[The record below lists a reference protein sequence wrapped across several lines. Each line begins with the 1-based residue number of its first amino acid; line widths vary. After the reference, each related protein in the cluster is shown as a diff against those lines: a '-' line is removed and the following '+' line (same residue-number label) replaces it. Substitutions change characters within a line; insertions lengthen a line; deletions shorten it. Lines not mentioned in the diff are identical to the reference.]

1 MKRSTPV
8 RLLTGLALLI
18 LLNGPSAVA
27 QQTENQ
33 DANKSAPHD
42 LFVKSHYSPARY
54 SYTPI
59 KTTQALLPEDI
70 VPEFDTEADYYRS
83 ASAAQLQHG
92 DAAVALEQFL
102 NEHPQ
107 STRTNEVWLQLG
119 HLHFRNN
126 SFRSALDA
134 YKKVSPAGMNA
145 EENAEFTFKRG
156 YAYMKS
162 DEIEKASAD
171 FARIKDKQTKYT
183 GPANYYYA
191 HIMYEAG
198 KYETALR
205 DFEKLQKDETFKA
218 VVPYYIIQ
226 IYYVQG
232 RYDEMLAMAEPYLSG
247 TKNKRTTE
255 MLRLV
260 ADVQYR
266 RGNYAEAIKYMEDY
280 ARTSRSKMTR
290 EDHYVLGFAYFATE
304 NYKNAIPEFQLVTNE
319 SDTLAQNAWYHLG
332 LSYLQT
338 NQKQF
343 ASNAFSSAWKV
354 PVRTPLAEEAL
365 FNYAKLSVELSNNP
379 YNEAIK
385 ALQQY
390 LTEYP
395 DSRRRD
401 EAYTWLAN
409 LYVVTKNYAEALN
422 SLELVRNRNASQNA
436 IYQKITYF
444 RGIELFQAG
453 DYPQA
458 AALFQKSLQN
468 KTDKAIAQGAQFW
481 LADAQYRMADYTQ
494 AASTYQDYLNNAR
507 GHQNYN
513 AAQYNLGYTW
523 FKLKDYGKAQ
533 KAFSTFIAAKP
544 ADQRLLNDAKLRQ
557 ADCHMMLRQYREA
570 NDLYAQVGNARAVDA
585 DYALFSRSVA
595 LGVLGDQNAK
605 ISSLQKLIADFPASP
620 YADDARFE
628 IGKTYQ
634 LLRKNN
640 DALQAFQQLISEHPR
655 SSFVKDALLNA
666 GLIYYNTDRDKQ
678 ALETLKKVV
687 ADYPSTPAAREAL
700 AVIRNIYVDINK
712 VDEYVAYAEDVPF
725 ADVSRSEQDSLL
737 YSATESRYMS
747 GDCENA
753 LSGFTRYL
761 EKFPD
766 GSFSLN
772 AHYFKADCQI
782 KSGDKVGAVE
792 SYKAILQRPRNIY
805 TENAALR
812 ASAILFEAKSY
823 TEALDMYRTLEENAE
838 NKTNITIAVVGQMR
852 CNYEAGNFAQT
863 IMYAQRVLDNPAT
876 DNTLAAEAWL
886 LNGRA
891 SVNLRR
897 TEQARTA
904 FSEAVKLSQGAHG
917 AEALFNLAQI
927 AFDMRDYATSES
939 NIFKLSSDY
948 PAYHYWLAKG
958 FILLSD
964 IYVLQGNTFQAKQTL
979 QSIIDN
985 YEGEDL
991 QKIASDKLKVISDKE
1006 DSNRPTGSDNEADES
1021 IIIK

>member
-1 MKRSTPV
+1 MN
-8 RLLTGLALLI
+8 RLSLWRLMISLALLI
-18 LLNGPSAVA
+18 LANRPFAFGQL
-27 QQTENQ
+27 TENQ
-33 DANKSAPHD
+33 DLSKTAAHD
-42 LFVKSHYSPARY
+42 LYIKHHYSPARNAY
-54 SYTPI
+54 SPTVPMVEYTP
-59 KTTQALLPEDI
+59 
-70 VPEFDTEADYYRS
+70 EADAETDYHRS
-83 ASAAQLQHG
+83 VSAAQLQHS
-92 DAAVALEQFL
+92 DAAVALEQYL
-102 NEHPQ
+102 SDHPT
-107 STRTNEVWLQLG
+107 STRSNEVWLQLG
-119 HLHFRNN
+119 HLYFRNN

-134 YKKVSPAGMNA
+134 YQHVSPSGMNA
-145 EENAEFTFKRG
+145 EENAEFVFKRG
-156 YAYMKS
+156 YTFLKS
-162 DEIEKASAD
+162 GDIDKASAD

-191 HIMYEAG
+191 HLMYEAG
-198 KYETALR
+198 NYETALR
-205 DFEKLQKDETFKA
+205 DFEKLRNDETFKS

-232 RYDEMLAMAEPYLSG
+232 RYDEMLTMAEPYLKS

-260 ADVQYR
+260 ADVKYR
-266 RGNYAEAIKYMEDY
+266 RGEYKDAIKYMEEY
-280 ARTSRSKMTR
+280 AQTSRSKMTR
-290 EDHYVLGFAYFATE
+290 EDRYVLGFAYYATQE
-304 NYKNAIPEFQLVTNE
+304 YKKAIPEFQSVTTEN
-319 SDTLAQNAWYHLG
+319 DTLAQNAWYHLG

-354 PVRTPLAEEAL
+354 PIRTELAEESL

-379 YNEAIK
+379 YNDAIK

-390 LTEYP
+390 LSEYP

-401 EAYTWLAN
+401 EAYTYLAN

-422 SLELVRNRNASQNA
+422 SLELIRNRNASQNA

-453 DYPQA
+453 DYQQA
-458 AALFQKSLQN
+458 SALFQKSLQN
-468 KTDKAIAQGAQFW
+468 KTDRSIAQGAQFW
-481 LADAQYRMADYTQ
+481 LADAQYRMGNYTQ
-494 AASTYQDYLNNAR
+494 AAATYRDYLTTAQ
-507 GHQNYN
+507 GHASYN
-513 AAQYNLGYTW
+513 AANYNLGYSY
-523 FKLKDYGKAQ
+523 FKLNDYSKAQ
-533 KAFSTFIAAKP
+533 KAFANFISSKP
-544 ADQRLLNDAKLRQ
+544 SDQRLLNDARLRQ
-557 ADCHMMLRQYREA
+557 ADCYMMLRQYREA
-570 NDLYAQVGNARAVDA
+570 SDLYAQVGNARAADA

-595 LGVLGDQNAK
+595 SGVLGDHNGK
-605 ISSLQKLIADFPASP
+605 INTLQKLIADFPASP

-628 IGKTYQ
+628 MGKTYQ

-640 DALQAFQQLISEHPR
+640 DALDAFQKLIKDYPR

-666 GLIYYNTDRDKQ
+666 GLIYYNTERDKQ

-700 AVIRNIYVDINK
+700 SVIRNIYVDINK
-712 VDEYVAYAEDVPF
+712 VDEYVAYAEGVPF

-747 GDCENA
+747 GDCEKA
-753 LSGFTRYL
+753 LPGFTQYL
-761 EKFPD
+761 LKFPD

-772 AHYFKADCQI
+772 ALYFKADCQI
-782 KSGDKVGAVE
+782 KSGDKAGAVD
-792 SYKAILQRPRNIY
+792 SYRAILQRPRNIY

-812 ASAILFEAKSY
+812 ASALLFEAKNFS
-823 TEALDMYRTLEENAE
+823 EALDMYRTLEENAE

-852 CNYEAGNFAQT
+852 CNYETGNFAQT

-891 SVNLRR
+891 SLNLRR

-904 FSEAVKLSQGAHG
+904 FNETVKLSKGAQG
-917 AEALFNLAQI
+917 AEALYHLAQI

-939 NIFKLSSDY
+939 TVFRLSSDY

-964 IYVLQGNTFQAKQTL
+964 IYVLQGNTFQARQTI

-991 QKIASDKLKVISDKE
+991 RKIATDKMKAITDTE
-1006 DSNRPTGSDNEADES
+1006 NTNRPAGSDNEADES